1 MLGPGWSPLSW
12 PFLLA
17 ALRRRATSKKRSLAG
32 PKYQVEE
39 IRPPS
44 TKRKKR
50 RPSTYPLKRPGLIIA
65 SKMAVNFMVPRT
77 AILVPGPETERLGR
91 AARHANLFLTAG

>member
-1 MLGPGWSPLSW
+1 M
-12 PFLLA
+12 
-17 ALRRRATSKKRSLAG
+17 
-32 PKYQVEE
+32 YQVEE

-65 SKMAVNFMVPRT
+65 SKMAVNFMVPR
-77 AILVPGPETERLGR
+77 ILDDDSPKSGNLIAQRPGR
-91 AARHANLFLTAG
+91 